1 MKSQSK
7 LQSDKQDKLKVLN
20 DDINEINQQTSVLK
34 STIIEFR
41 ADAYKPVLSAEKK
54 KKRTTLQDVKS
65 AVTKANALKRAAD
78 EKQEQLYN
86 ALARKKLFLRK
97 NNHSDDIELFAS
109 VLS

>member
-1 MKSQSK
+1 M
-7 LQSDKQDKLKVLN
+7 
-20 DDINEINQQTSVLK
+20 LK

-41 ADAYKPVLSAEKK
+41 ADAYKPVLSAEKKKKK

-78 EKQEQLYN
+78 ERQEQLDN

-97 NNHSDDIELFAS
+97 NNHCDDIELFAL

>member
-1 MKSQSK
+1 M
-7 LQSDKQDKLKVLN
+7 L
-20 DDINEINQQTSVLK
+20 INQYCQLK
-34 STIIEFR
+34 
-41 ADAYKPVLSAEKK
+41 KK
-54 KKRTTLQDVKS
+54 KKRTTLQNVKS

-97 NNHSDDIELFAS
+97 NNHCDDIELFAS

>member
-1 MKSQSK
+1 M
-7 LQSDKQDKLKVLN
+7 L
-20 DDINEINQQTSVLK
+20 INQYCQLK
-34 STIIEFR
+34 
-41 ADAYKPVLSAEKK
+41 KKKK

-97 NNHSDDIELFAS
+97 NNHCDDIELFAS